1 MGTVRLGPIVTV
13 IGMMLL
19 GLVFVVTILT
29 GPGNVLGAT
38 YRFLWIPALLMGCM
52 TPRLAMYVLVVMAIY
67 LDVPKKFLVVG
78 DVMDFRDV
86 YFILALPPV
95 MLAGIVLQYV
105 ASFSLRIRVFS
116 RRAAVLFSAA
126 VALVA
131 ATALFSIM
139 KYGANPVVLKALAN
153 TSAYYGMIFV
163 VPLVL
168 PRLVDIQKYQRFIV
182 VMMVPAA
189 VHAILHFF
197 YGLADFETDYMRS
210 GFSQNYSYVLWGEG
224 IFGPFSAQGPLS
236 ASMAMCAALCLTPFL
251 FRSRMSKGLRLM
263 HPAVSIVLFVLFA
276 TTAVLSLKRG
286 PLLLIPGAFVGFFI
300 LRSRILTLGAYG
312 GAGAL
317 VFILIFLGEELAG
330 KLEAWQTAIYELF
343 GAGGTKFHVFQ
354 IRTFYSRLND
364 FSLLADLSNWAP
376 FGAEIAQGD
385 GGYRAHSYVSRF
397 VLEYG
402 YVPVLIGFLIFVPV
416 IFYLHRHLIRM
427 SKGQSFEV
435 FQLRIAAALSFSYL
449 GAAMMGVLSMDA
461 YPNPFFFAFF
471 LGVLASGLT
480 RSLQSDYELPAGEEA
495 EEALVPEQDGYR
507 VLS

>member
-116 RRAAVLFSAA
+116 RRAAVLLSTA

-168 PRLVDIQKYQRFIV
+168 PRLVDIQKYQRFIL

-300 LRSRILTLGAYG
+300 LRSRILTWELMAELEHWFSSSSFWERSWQANWKHGRQRSTSYSGRAEPNSTCSRSGPFIPGSMISVCLRTSVTGRPLG
-312 GAGAL
+312 L
-317 VFILIFLGEELAG
+317 
-330 KLEAWQTAIYELF
+330 K
-343 GAGGTKFHVFQ
+343 
-354 IRTFYSRLND
+354 
-364 FSLLADLSNWAP
+364 SL
-376 FGAEIAQGD
+376 
-385 GGYRAHSYVSRF
+385 RV
-397 VLEYG
+397 
-402 YVPVLIGFLIFVPV
+402 
-416 IFYLHRHLIRM
+416 
-427 SKGQSFEV
+427 
-435 FQLRIAAALSFSYL
+435 
-449 GAAMMGVLSMDA
+449 MGVTGHTPMFRGLSWNTGMC
-461 YPNPFFFAFF
+461 PF
-471 LGVLASGLT
+471 
-480 RSLQSDYELPAGEEA
+480 
-495 EEALVPEQDGYR
+495 
-507 VLS
+507 